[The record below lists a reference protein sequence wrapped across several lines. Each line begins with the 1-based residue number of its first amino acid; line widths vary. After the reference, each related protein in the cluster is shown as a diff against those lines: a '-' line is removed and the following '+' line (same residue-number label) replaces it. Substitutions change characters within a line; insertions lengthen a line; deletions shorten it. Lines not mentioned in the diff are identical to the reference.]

1 MEPLTPE
8 QTQERFQSL
17 LEKAKR
23 GIVLSGGDAEFLH
36 RHKDKERWKKNLGEV
51 AAVFNVA
58 VSALRRWQ
66 DINPDAFQ
74 KTPLGYD
81 LDAIKVVRKQFLA
94 DGNYTR
100 LNDGDEVNV
109 EGVEDVATLK
119 ARKIHLECQKLATQI
134 EILQAKYVSVDEVL
148 AQVRAVMYAI
158 KEKIKR
164 IPPEMAY
171 EVSGVSPAE
180 AEERLLT
187 CIDKILREMEQEDY
201 VKIEEQLKAK
211 KVDVEMMEVEIAP
224 TEPIKRGRPR
234 KS

>member
-1 MEPLTPE
+1 MDATTAEDTQKKLQDLLARVAAGHPLSYAE
-8 QTQERFQSL
+8 S
-17 LEKAKR
+17 
-23 GIVLSGGDAEFLH
+23 EFLKG
-36 RHKDKERWKKNLGEV
+36 RTIEPKYQTLGDV
-51 AAVFNVA
+51 AAFF
-58 VSALRRWQ
+58 SISTPGLRRWEEKY
-66 DINPDAFQ
+66 PEAFA
-74 KTPLGYD
+74 KGPNGYD
-81 LDAIKVVRKQFLA
+81 LEKIKAARQQFLA
-94 DGNYTR
+94 SGKYTR
-100 LNDGDEVNV
+100 LNDGDTINV
-109 EGVEDVATLK
+109 EGVQDVASLK

-134 EILQAKYVSVDEVL
+134 EILQSKYVSVDEVL

-164 IPPEMAY
+164 VPPEMAY

-201 VKIEEQLKAK
+201 IKIEEQLKSK

-224 TEPIKRGRPR
+224 TEPVKRGRPR

>member
-1 MEPLTPE
+1 MDATTDEDTQKKLQDLLARVAAGHPLSYAE
-8 QTQERFQSL
+8 S
-17 LEKAKR
+17 
-23 GIVLSGGDAEFLH
+23 EFLKNQSTETGYKTL
-36 RHKDKERWKKNLGEV
+36 KDV
-51 AAVFNVA
+51 AAFFGITQG
-58 VSALRRWQ
+58 ALRRWEEKY
-66 DINPDAFQ
+66 PDAFE
-74 KTPLGYD
+74 KGSSGYNIEK
-81 LDAIKVVRKQFLA
+81 IKAARQQFLA
-94 DGNYTR
+94 SGKYAR
-100 LNDGDEVNV
+100 LNDGDTINV
-109 EGVEDVATLK
+109 EGVQDVASLK

-164 IPPEMAY
+164 VPPEMAY

-180 AEERLLT
+180 AEERLLV

-201 VKIEEQLKAK
+201 IKIEEQLKSK

-224 TEPIKRGRPR
+224 AEPEKRGRPR

>member
-1 MEPLTPE
+1 MDATTAEDTQKKLQDLLARVSAGHPLSYAE
-8 QTQERFQSL
+8 S
-17 LEKAKR
+17 
-23 GIVLSGGDAEFLH
+23 EFLKS
-36 RHKDKERWKKNLGEV
+36 RNTEPRYATLKDV
-51 AAVFNVA
+51 AAFF
-58 VSALRRWQ
+58 SITQGALRRWEEKY
-66 DINPDAFQ
+66 PDAFE
-74 KTPLGYD
+74 KGSNGYNIEK
-81 LDAIKVVRKQFLA
+81 IKAARQQFLA
-94 DGNYTR
+94 SGKYAR
-100 LNDGDEVNV
+100 LNDGDTINV
-109 EGVEDVATLK
+109 EGVQDVATLK

-180 AEERLLT
+180 AEERLFT

-201 VKIEEQLKAK
+201 IKIEEQLKAK

>member
-94 DGNYTR
+94 EGNYTR

-119 ARKIHLECQKLATQI
+119 AKKIHLECQKLATQI
-134 EILQAKYVSVDEVL
+134 DILRAKYVSLEDVL
-148 AQVRAVMYAI
+148 TQFRAVIYAV
-158 KEKIKR
+158 KEKMR
-164 IPPEMAY
+164 RLPSELAY
-171 EVSGVSPAE
+171 EVSGVTPAE
-180 AEERLLT
+180 SEERIEKAINKILTALSEEDYNKVEERLKTQSAKFEDLEEDT
-187 CIDKILREMEQEDY
+187 RDKDQ
-201 VKIEEQLKAK
+201 
-211 KVDVEMMEVEIAP
+211 P
-224 TEPIKRGRPR
+224 KRGRP
-234 KS
+234 KK